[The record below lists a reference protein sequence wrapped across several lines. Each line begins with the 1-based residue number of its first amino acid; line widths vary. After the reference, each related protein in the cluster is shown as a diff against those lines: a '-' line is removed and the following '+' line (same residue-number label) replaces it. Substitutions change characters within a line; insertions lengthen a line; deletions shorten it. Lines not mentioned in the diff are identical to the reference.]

1 MNKSNSPGHEA
12 GRGERGAVN
21 LKFIAVLAVVGIL
34 VYMGFQYVPVA
45 YHASVLKTSMDDT
58 VLNGSNSAMSI
69 DQRDQWVINQIKAK
83 VKEYGFPPDTKISP
97 KSVNGGM
104 ELSVQFTQPVN
115 LLPGFTYQYK
125 FDYTAKTN
133 NSLNAPQQ

>member
-1 MNKSNSPGHEA
+1 MNKSISSIHKA
-12 GRGERGAVN
+12 GRSERGAVN

-58 VLNGSNSAMSI
+58 VLNGFNSAMTLE
-69 DQRDQWVINQIKAK
+69 QRDEWIINQIRTKI
-83 VKEYGFPPDTKISP
+83 KEYGFPPDAKISP
-97 KSVNGGM
+97 RSANGGM

-125 FDYTAKTN
+125 FDYTSKSN
-133 NSLNAPQQ
+133 NSLNAPQ